1 MASPP
6 VERPDPQPEDKAVSA
21 ATKRAEQQRA
31 RFRIA
36 EQRARSEQAG
46 GKPSEDEAAR
56 MVAAFYAR
64 GGQVTVCPPADEAE
78 LEQQPKR

>member
-1 MASPP
+1 MQNSPP
-6 VERPDPQPEDKAVSA
+6 DHPEADKPLTPGAR
-21 ATKRAEQQRA
+21 RAEMQRT

-56 MVAAFYAR
+56 MLAEFYAR
-64 GGQVTVCPPADEAE
+64 GGQVTVVPPADETE
-78 LEQQPKR
+78 VEQPKR